1 MFGRGKF
8 IRGPIRDDSDLFLL
22 TEGVQASNL
31 LLIKPLP
38 ERASQVLDR
47 SGLYLRGAYGPY
59 EERFAVDAD
68 PDREE
73 E

>member
-1 MFGRGKF
+1 
-8 IRGPIRDDSDLFLL
+8 
-22 TEGVQASNL
+22 L

-68 PDREE
+68 QIEKKNRRDVSLEDGFHRQGL
-73 E
+73 